1 MLNRRFLR
9 IKVYQ
14 ALYAHAQSSGGSAA
28 KNEKELLLGV
38 ERTYDLFIHV
48 MMLFGEVRRLAEA
61 RIEDRKGKRMP
72 TADDLDPSKRF
83 VDNQFLVKLSESKLL
98 QEESEKRKTGWVGEK
113 DLLVMIQKRIMASDE
128 YIAYMAAPS
137 TTPAMDRA
145 VILDLFIEHIA
156 QFEGLHE
163 HVEAKSIHWL
173 EDLDLACSMVKRCIE
188 TMKLEDF
195 DLMLME
201 PGVEAIE
208 ERAFV
213 TTLYRDTIAHQEA
226 DEKTIAERASNWE
239 AERIALSDMLLMRM
253 AITEARSF
261 DQIPVK
267 VTLNEYIEIAKA
279 YSTPKSKNFINGIL
293 DKLFAEMKE
302 SGAIRKVGRGLLE
315 G

>member
-14 ALYAHAQSSGGSAA
+14 ALYAHAQSDGGSAA

-48 MMLFGEVRRLAEA
+48 MMLFGEVRSLAEA
-61 RIEDRKGKRMP
+61 RIEDRKVKRMP
-72 TADDLDPSKRF
+72 TGDDLAPSRRF
-83 VDNQFLVKLSESKLL
+83 VDNPFLVKLSESKLL
-98 QEESEKRKTGWVGEK
+98 LQESEKRKTGWVGER
-113 DLLVMIQKRIMASDE
+113 DLLLQIQKQIAASDE
-128 YIAYMAAPS
+128 YLAYMSAPS

-145 VILDLFIEHIA
+145 IILDLFIEHIA

-173 EDLDLACSMVKRCIE
+173 EDLDLACSMVKRVIE
-188 TMKLEDF
+188 TMKLEDA

-201 PGVEAIE
+201 PGSEAIE
-208 ERAFV
+208 ERTFV
-213 TTLYRDTIAHQEA
+213 TTLYRDTIEFQEA
-226 DEKTIAERASNWE
+226 DEKIIAERASNWE
-239 AERIALSDMLLMRM
+239 ADRIALSDMLLMRM
-253 AITEARSF
+253 ALTEARSF
-261 DQIPVK
+261 DLIPVK

-302 SGAIRKVGRGLLE
+302 SGAIQKVGRGLLE
-315 G
+315 N

>member
-83 VDNQFLVKLSESKLL
+83 VDNPFLVKLSESKLL
-98 QEESEKRKTGWVGEK
+98 LEESEKRKTGWVGEK

>member
-14 ALYAHAQSSGGSAA
+14 ALYAHAQSDGGSAA

-48 MMLFGEVRRLAEA
+48 MMLFGEIRSLAEA
-61 RIEDRKGKRMP
+61 RIEDRKVKRMP
-72 TADDLDPSKRF
+72 TADDLAPSRRF
-83 VDNQFLVKLSESKLL
+83 VDNPFLVKLSESKLL
-98 QEESEKRKTGWVGEK
+98 LQESEKRKTGWVGERDMLMQLHK
-113 DLLVMIQKRIMASDE
+113 QINTSAE
-128 YIAYMAAPS
+128 YVAYMSAPS

-145 VILDLFIEHIA
+145 IILDLFIEHIA
-156 QFEGLHE
+156 QFESLHE

-173 EDLDLACSMVKRCIE
+173 EDLDLACSMVKRVIE
-188 TMKLEDF
+188 TMQLEDH

-201 PGVEAIE
+201 PGSEAIE
-208 ERAFV
+208 ERALV
-213 TTLYRDTIAHQEA
+213 TTLYRDTIANQEA
-226 DEKTIAERASNWE
+226 DEKVIAERASNWE

-253 AITEARSF
+253 ALTEARSF
-261 DQIPVK
+261 DLIPVK

-302 SGAIRKVGRGLLE
+302 SGAIHKVGRGLLE
-315 G
+315 S